1 MSACVQPISCEAQ
14 RHSQACRGLTT
25 AAGHR
30 QLSSIADSPLSEV
43 TGCTQPEADQLR
55 SGSAP
60 QRLLPVAAGELIHA
74 DWHQAVIDLG
84 GIEQRSRQD
93 WQVWQFDFLSQLF
106 RLASPCR
113 RRVRVAA

>member
-60 QRLLPVAAGELIHA
+60 QRLRPVAAPALTHSLGSI
-74 DWHQAVIDLG
+74 AVIRPVTIVLDG
-84 GIEQRSRQD
+84 EP
-93 WQVWQFDFLSQLF
+93 LSAIFPTLQLPF
-106 RLASPCR
+106 PVGCSPS
-113 RRVRVAA
+113 

>member
-60 QRLLPVAAGELIHA
+60 QRLRLLAVVARTHA
-74 DWHQAVIDLG
+74 V
-84 GIEQRSRQD
+84 
-93 WQVWQFDFLSQLF
+93 
-106 RLASPCR
+106 
-113 RRVRVAA
+113 